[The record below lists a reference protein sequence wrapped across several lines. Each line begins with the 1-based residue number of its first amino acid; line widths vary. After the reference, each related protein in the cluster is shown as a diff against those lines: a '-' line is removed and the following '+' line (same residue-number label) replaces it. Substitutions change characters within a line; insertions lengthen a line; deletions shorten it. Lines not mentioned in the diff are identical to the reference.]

1 MDKSETRK
9 PSSLA
14 RAGRVATV
22 AAATGALCASVV
34 SFGPVGASTV
44 HGSKFTVVKTA
55 KFGKVLADGDTVYTL
70 KPNSTACATK
80 CWKYWPPVVLPAGV
94 KHPRAGRGVK
104 ASKLGTKLVHGVG
117 RQVTY
122 DGHLLYW
129 YYRDTAAGQVKG
141 NVTDTWGKWSPVFL
155 SKSHPHAGSTPLPHS
170 GSTSGSTAG
179 SGGVSF

>member
-1 MDKSETRK
+1 MDRSGARK
-9 PSSLA
+9 RPSLV
-14 RAGRVATV
+14 RAGCVAIV
-22 AAATGALCASVV
+22 AAAAGALCTSVA

-44 HGSKFTVVKTA
+44 HGSKFTIVKTG

-70 KPNSTACATK
+70 KPSSTPCKSK
-80 CWKYWPPVVLPAGV
+80 CWKYWPPVVLQAGV
-94 KHPRAGRGVK
+94 KHPHAGDGVK
-104 ASKLGTKLVHGVG
+104 ASKLGTRSVRGVG
-117 RQVTY
+117 LQVTY

-129 YYRDTAAGQVKG
+129 YYRDKAPGQVKG

-155 SKSHPHAGSTPLPHS
+155 SKSHPQAGSTPLPHS